1 MTDAPITNGPP
12 QLPAGVKKPNEDEYK
27 NVLAEI
33 NANIEKYKKQQDAV
47 KEKINKL
54 PGKGDNSRRDQLR
67 DQLAVLREKQAE
79 IKKGKQEVYEQLDA
93 LNESIRSKVY
103 NLKSFKQ
110 KVPFDSVE
118 ETDARIN
125 ELESKIEAGG
135 LRIVEEKKM
144 IQEVNTLKRNR
155 HLVEGLDAQQAAID
169 KEREIYNNLRK
180 QVDNEE
186 SKKLSQQY
194 EEAQAELRTIYDDSS
209 KARDARNKLYD
220 ERTRL
225 KKCLD
230 DEYNKLRA
238 TRDEHRKA
246 NDAYYTFLRQLQAY
260 KREQEKLRKQ
270 QQEQEKRQEAAQK
283 ELELASLPAFEH
295 EITLCDNLANFL
307 QGFLPREESNPSS
320 PAVSTPVNEIT
331 NPPEGMVLK
340 SKSERSEDEFYFM
353 GGGKKKGNKGGSKQE
368 KEKKTD
374 TLKLPLATMEGF
386 FEVKVTVPTK
396 ISDIPST
403 LEKLKERKEKY
414 LAEQPKVTEENK
426 KKAEAK
432 IAAMLKKAE
441 DEKKFENASEKN
453 ADEQEASPAE
463 DAPVSVP
470 APAAAA
476 AVASEE

>member
-1 MTDAPITNGPP
+1 M
-12 QLPAGVKKPNEDEYK
+12 
-27 NVLAEI
+27 LASS
-33 NANIEKYKKQQDAV
+33 KYP
-47 KEKINKL
+47 L
-54 PGKGDNSRRDQLR
+54 L
-67 DQLAVLREKQAE
+67 
-79 IKKGKQEVYEQLDA
+79 
-93 LNESIRSKVY
+93 SIGSAC
-103 NLKSFKQ
+103 F
-110 KVPFDSVE
+110 SVSYVSPS
-118 ETDARIN
+118 

-230 DEYNKLRA
+230 EEYNKLRA

-295 EITLCDNLANFL
+295 EIMLCDNLANFL
-307 QGFLPREESNPSS
+307 QGFLPREESNPNS
-320 PAVSTPVNEIT
+320 PAVSTPVSETT
-331 NPPEGMVLK
+331 NAPEGVALK

-353 GGGKKKGNKGGSKQE
+353 GGGKKKAGKANKQD

-441 DEKKFENASEKN
+441 DEKKFENAPQKN
-453 ADEQEASPAE
+453 GDEQEASPAT
-463 DAPVSVP
+463 DAPASAP
-470 APAAAA
+470 APAAAT
-476 AVASEE
+476 AVASDE